1 MFLLYLVNLSAS
13 PLYSQITTDNETNT
27 VIVEN
32 APEMEVIS
40 YGKTVIVR
48 GRAKGVL
55 TFGGDI
61 IIEGRID
68 GDVAAIGGSVVQ
80 KQDAFIGGDLFV
92 IGGKYKPE
100 SLEPLRDPAKETV
113 MYAGY
118 EDELR
123 DLAQN
128 PTHLL
133 SPEPTLAFF
142 AQRVLS
148 VLFWLMISLA
158 FATIAP
164 GAVSRAV
171 ARLNLSGLKVAAAGS
186 AALLL
191 ATVAMVLTLTFLPAY
206 LTAGIGLMVLA
217 FLLLAFVFGRVALNV
232 AVGKLVQK
240 NFLSLRD
247 RSETLAILIGVI
259 FWTVLLS
266 LPYIWTVVVFVVFVV
281 GIGLVLTTQKTGR
294 KIPL

>member
-266 LPYIWTVVVFVVFVV
+266 LPYIWTVVVFVVFVA

>member
-100 SLEPLRDPAKETV
+100 SQEPLRDPAKETV

-158 FATIAP
+158 FATIAR

-266 LPYIWTVVVFVVFVV
+266 LPYIWTVVVFVVFVA

>member
-100 SLEPLRDPAKETV
+100 SQEPLRDPAKETV

-266 LPYIWTVVVFVVFVV
+266 LPYIWTVVVFVVFVA

-294 KIPL
+294 

>member
-123 DLAQN
+123 DLVQN

-266 LPYIWTVVVFVVFVV
+266 LPYIWTVVVFVVFVA